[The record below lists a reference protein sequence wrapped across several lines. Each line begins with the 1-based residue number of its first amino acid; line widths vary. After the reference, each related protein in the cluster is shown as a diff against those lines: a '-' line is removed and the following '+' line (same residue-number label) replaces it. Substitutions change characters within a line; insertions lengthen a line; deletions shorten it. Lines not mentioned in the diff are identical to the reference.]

1 MSKKLLEG
9 TLMKKPK
16 SKQTEP
22 ENLSKK
28 EEKWL
33 SEVDWD
39 LLEELDSEDEGQH
52 LPMRDY
58 PSEPSVPEQN
68 EIEPQEDIREVPS
81 SRLKKIRKEVR
92 EALENDQ
99 YSTPTL
105 KINWQP
111 DPPPLRKIPLKKKP

>member
-1 MSKKLLEG
+1 
-9 TLMKKPK
+9 MKKPK
-16 SKQTEP
+16 SKQTQP

-33 SEVDWD
+33 LEVDWD
-39 LLEELDSEDEGQH
+39 LLEELDLEDEGQH

-58 PSEPSVPEQN
+58 PSEPSVPEQD
-68 EIEPQEDIREVPS
+68 ETEPQEDIREVPS

-111 DPPPLRKIPLKKKP
+111 DPKQLRKIPLKKKP